1 VASRT
6 PVKRVGSAALELAKA
21 LVEYAEGRR
30 AEPPANL
37 RGVGAEELYL
47 ALRMLGRDPIE
58 VAERARER
66 WEALRAAP
74 AAPAPAAPAAAG
86 RPEAGA
92 VELPDRVR
100 GALLARLPEWAD
112 GAYVERARKAALA
125 VPAPE
130 NLRRRVLWAIAEA
143 AAEPSG
149 GAALLKAPLKRF
161 FEGRM
166 ELPSAMVAPSPPPE
180 GLAPL
185 LGVFPAGEGRVG
197 LYYYRLNPEYVA
209 ERLTKALDRLAPEW
223 RSLELYVPDAL
234 IDNAGFANALKHW
247 RERLGLKGR
256 TGAEAFR
263 EAVERLAGWEGA
275 VALAG
280 KGVLVEAVP
289 VKRSKRHEGY
299 YFNDNWQRVVAALP
313 LEEGGDPRSWRNT
326 VVLKTGE
333 AYRAEA
339 VGGGG
344 YATFSLP
351 PPPRKQP

>member
-1 VASRT
+1 
-6 PVKRVGSAALELAKA
+6 
-21 LVEYAEGRR
+21 
-30 AEPPANL
+30 
-37 RGVGAEELYL
+37 
-47 ALRMLGRDPIE
+47 
-58 VAERARER
+58 
-66 WEALRAAP
+66 
-74 AAPAPAAPAAAG
+74 
-86 RPEAGA
+86 
-92 VELPDRVR
+92 VELPNRVKS
-100 GALLARLPEWAD
+100 ALLGRLPEWAD

-130 NLRRRVLWAIAEA
+130 NLRRRVLRAIAEA

-149 GAALLKAPLKRF
+149 GAAPLKAPLKRF
-161 FEGRM
+161 FKGRM

-185 LGVFPAGEGRVG
+185 LGVFPVGEGRVG

-223 RSLELYVPDAL
+223 RSLELHVPDAL

-263 EAVERLAGWEGA
+263 EAVARLAGWEGA

-289 VKRSKRHEGY
+289 VRRSERREGY

-344 YATFSLP
+344 YANFSLP
-351 PPPRKQP
+351 PPPAR